1 MLPILLLARLLSFI
15 SSVALSFARI
25 RYISWL
31 ELVQRARR
39 FEKHFLVLLHT
50 QACLVPSKT
59 CWSQIKKRRQRT
71 SPVRSAW
78 PDI

>member
-1 MLPILLLARLLSFI
+1 MLPILLPARLPSCI
-15 SSVALSFARI
+15 SVALSFARI

-39 FEKHFLVLLHT
+39 FEKHVLVLLQT
-50 QACLVPSKT
+50 QACLLPSKT